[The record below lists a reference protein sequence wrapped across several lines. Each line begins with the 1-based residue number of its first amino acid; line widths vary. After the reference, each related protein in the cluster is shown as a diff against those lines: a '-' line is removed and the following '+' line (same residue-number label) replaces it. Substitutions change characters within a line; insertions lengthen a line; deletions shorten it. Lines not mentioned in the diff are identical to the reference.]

1 MNSRTGAIAAA
12 TLVVLSA
19 CGSPSGDDPAATS
32 PTVEPDIKISGA
44 GGVDQSV
51 VRAIF
56 SNPLRSQEAR
66 ERDARSKPEVILTLL
81 DLKPGQ
87 RVIDLLGGSGYYT
100 DLMVA
105 IVGPGGEVILHNNSP
120 YHIFVEDKVQS
131 RYIDDP
137 IRGITYLQAEL
148 DDLGLEPDS
157 LDAGV
162 MVLAYHDLYYFDPGV
177 GFGKTD
183 VSLFF
188 SQLHEALKP
197 GGKLLIVDHSAEEG
211 TGSEAAQ
218 LLHRVDEKFAIET
231 IENHGFKLVD
241 TSDALRN
248 PEDNRGTIVFDAA
261 FRGKTDRFILLFEK
275 Q

>member
-1 MNSRTGAIAAA
+1 M
-12 TLVVLSA
+12 
-19 CGSPSGDDPAATS
+19 
-32 PTVEPDIKISGA
+32 
-44 GGVDQSV
+44 
-51 VRAIF
+51 
-56 SNPLRSQEAR
+56 
-66 ERDARSKPEVILTLL
+66 
-81 DLKPGQ
+81 
-87 RVIDLLGGSGYYT
+87 
-100 DLMVA
+100 
-105 IVGPGGEVILHNNSP
+105 GPGGEVILHNNSP

-148 DDLGLEPDS
+148 DDLGLEPGS
-157 LDAGV
+157 LDAGL

-231 IENHGFKLVD
+231 IENHGFKLVES
-241 TSDALRN
+241 SDALRN
-248 PEDNRGTIVFDAA
+248 PDDDRGTIVFDAA
-261 FRGKTDRFILLFEK
+261 FRGKTDRFILLVREAVTDGPGRSPICPSCATPRPLSRSVSRQRRIRSFPDSLLV
-275 Q
+275 